1 MITFH
6 IFLGYP
12 SRWTYYDFF
21 VRYRVLCQSKDIKR
35 SDFRTT
41 CENIITKLIQDE
53 DKYQF
58 GKNKLF
64 FRAGQVAFM
73 EKMRAGKLRDCG
85 IMIQKHVKGWLYRKK
100 FIKVKK
106 ASLTIQR
113 WARGYL
119 ARRKV
124 FHIRR
129 HHAAITMQRYIRGW
143 VKRTQYLQAKD
154 RTLRLQVIF
163 LLQGHRTQIDAF

>member
-1 MITFH
+1 MTKSAAWTKVITHLWLIMNHVFIDFFH
-6 IFLGYP
+6 CFLGFP

-21 VRYRVLCQSKDIKR
+21 LRYRVLCHSKDIKR

-58 GKNKLF
+58 GKTKLF

-85 IMIQKHVKGWLYRKK
+85 IMIQKHVKGMILIKFYQFTIYESIPTLVSVYLFRKTWCL
-100 FIKVKK
+100 
-106 ASLTIQR
+106 AL
-113 WARGYL
+113 WA
-119 ARRKV
+119 
-124 FHIRR
+124 
-129 HHAAITMQRYIRGW
+129 
-143 VKRTQYLQAKD
+143 
-154 RTLRLQVIF
+154 
-163 LLQGHRTQIDAF
+163 

>member
-1 MITFH
+1 MEPKSWSELFWKQNIIEGSLRVCNYF
-6 IFLGYP
+6 IIISGYP

-41 CENIITKLIQDE
+41 CENIITKLIQVKNCLELFLKQFVFSKKKRFLQFYFLNYFFSQDE

-58 GKNKLF
+58 GKTKLF

-85 IMIQKHVKGWLYRKK
+85 IMIQKHVKGNVLINY
-100 FIKVKK
+100 
-106 ASLTIQR
+106 
-113 WARGYL
+113 
-119 ARRKV
+119 
-124 FHIRR
+124 
-129 HHAAITMQRYIRGW
+129 
-143 VKRTQYLQAKD
+143 
-154 RTLRLQVIF
+154 
-163 LLQGHRTQIDAF
+163 

>member
-1 MITFH
+1 MEFEVIDYFNFFTGF
-6 IFLGYP
+6 P

-58 GKNKLF
+58 GKTKLF

-85 IMIQKHVKGWLYRKK
+85 IMIQKHVKGMC
-100 FIKVKK
+100 
-106 ASLTIQR
+106 
-113 WARGYL
+113 
-119 ARRKV
+119 
-124 FHIRR
+124 FH
-129 HHAAITMQRYIRGW
+129 GK
-143 VKRTQYLQAKD
+143 KRTCPCEKGQSK
-154 RTLRLQVIF
+154 
-163 LLQGHRTQIDAF
+163 